1 MFSFML
7 SIVFLTVSVLS
18 IVLLTVPVLSIVM
31 LSALRQCRIFIV
43 MLSVD
48 KLIVVAPNLEPY
60 LNFDYKFFKESLL
73 S

>member
-7 SIVFLTVSVLS
+7 SIVLLTVS
-18 IVLLTVPVLSIVM
+18 VLSIVM

-73 S
+73 SRPI